1 MTMKLVLSIIY
12 IALAFWAP
20 SLSAQTPADQ
30 QRIIEPIIVNGQ
42 QAQGVLVLQNGA
54 VQSYA
59 CSSPQ
64 PYTTANQSESGWACF
79 DQATGM
85 WLLHAQPP
93 LQATAPQQ
101 QPTIVYSQPNPV
113 YVPAPVYDYG
123 YYPYPYY
130 PYPYSYYSYPY
141 FVGPRFGFGFG
152 FGFRSPV
159 IVVNRPFVIGRPFV
173 GSRPF
178 GGGFG
183 RPGGG
188 FGRAGGGFGRVGR
201 R

>member
-1 MTMKLVLSIIY
+1 MTMKLVLSLIY

-42 QAQGVLVLQNGA
+42 QAQGVLVIQNGT
-54 VQSYA
+54 VQSYT
-59 CSSPQ
+59 CPSPQ
-64 PYTTANQSESGWACF
+64 PYTTANRSENGWACF

-93 LQATAPQQ
+93 LQATAPP
-101 QPTIVYSQPNPV
+101 QPTIVYSQPTPA

-159 IVVNRPFVIGRPFV
+159 IVNRPFVIGRPFV

-183 RPGGG
+183 R
-188 FGRAGGGFGRVGR
+188 AGGGFGRVGGFVRGGR

>member
-1 MTMKLVLSIIY
+1 M
-12 IALAFWAP
+12 
-20 SLSAQTPADQ
+20 
-30 QRIIEPIIVNGQ
+30 
-42 QAQGVLVLQNGA
+42 
-54 VQSYA
+54 
-59 CSSPQ
+59 
-64 PYTTANQSESGWACF
+64 
-79 DQATGM
+79 
-85 WLLHAQPP
+85 LHALPP
-93 LQATAPQQ
+93 LEATAPQR
-101 QPTIVYSQPNPV
+101 QPTIVYGQPNPA

-159 IVVNRPFVIGRPFV
+159 IVNRPFVIGRPIGPFV

-178 GGGFG
+178 VGGFG
-183 RPGGG
+183 RPGVG
-188 FGRAGGGFGRVGR
+188 FGRARGVFVRAGR